1 MRLPPFLPALAAVP
15 AMAMA
20 ALLLAGG
27 RPAAVAAV
35 VAAAETPARVAPAA
49 AAPSGSA
56 PAAAPPSGIAPSGAA
71 PAGVPPGSAPFEASG
86 LFRGGRELQGRAEG
100 SLPRDLAPAWTFRA
114 GAGISSTAAIWHGT
128 VYVGSQDGYLY
139 GLALDSGAVRLKIH
153 AEGPIRS
160 SPVVRDG
167 TLYFGDGAGVFTA
180 ADAATGRRLW
190 SYRSGAEIVSAA
202 NFTRRGVI
210 FGSYDQGVHCLD
222 PFAGTVRWNFE
233 TEGYV
238 NATPAVVADLVV
250 VAGCDGYLRCLSDR
264 GVEIW
269 KVNLGGYVGASPVVW
284 RGKVFVG
291 TFENQVVA
299 VGLLSGK
306 VLWRYQDPARQ
317 FPFYSSA
324 AVRDD
329 LLVVGGRDK
338 RLHALAPDTGKP
350 LWSYGAKGA
359 VDSSPVLVGDR
370 VVAASRGGDVFAL
383 DDRTG
388 EARWQFAAG
397 APIEASPAVAGGRL
411 IIGTLDGTLYCFAAK
426 S

>member
-15 AMAMA
+15 AMAVA

-27 RPAAVAAV
+27 RPAAVAALA
-35 VAAAETPARVAPAA
+35 VAAPAVAGPLVAAPAVAAPAA
-49 AAPSGSA
+49 ADSVAPG
-56 PAAAPPSGIAPSGAA
+56 GAQLDT
-71 PAGVPPGSAPFEASG
+71 SG
-86 LFRGGRELQGRAEG
+86 LFRGGRELQGRADG

-139 GLALDSGAVRLKIH
+139 GLALDNGAVRFKIH

-180 ADAATGRRLW
+180 ADAASGRRLW

-210 FGSYDQGVHCLD
+210 FGSYDQSVHCLD
-222 PFAGTVRWNFE
+222 PFAGTVRWSFE

-238 NATPAVVADLVV
+238 NATPAVAADRVI
-250 VAGCDGYLRCLSDR
+250 VAGCDGYLRCLADT
-264 GVEIW
+264 GAEIW
-269 KVNLGGYVGASPVVW
+269 KVSLGGYVGASPVVS
-284 RGKVFVG
+284 RGKVYVG

-306 VLWRYQDPARQ
+306 VEWRYQDAARQ

-338 RLHALAPDTGKP
+338 RLHALAPSTGKP
-350 LWSYGAKGA
+350 LWSYAARGA

-388 EARWQFAAG
+388 EPRWQFAAG

-411 IIGTLDGTLYCFAAK
+411 VIGTLDGTLYCFAAK